1 MGEWSRGRYICPAPA
16 VGPNKGEARR
26 AAQDAHVSERKNSSL
41 RNVRP
46 RMEEEDRKVE
56 IIVKA
61 AVIVHDSHRP
71 ALFTCAA

>member
-1 MGEWSRGRYICPAPA
+1 MGESSRGRYICPA
-16 VGPNKGEARR
+16 VGPNKGEARK
-26 AAQDAHVSERKNSSL
+26 AAQDVHVSERKNPSL

-46 RMEEEDRKVE
+46 RMEEEDRKIE

-61 AVIVHDSHRP
+61 AVIVHDSHSP